1 MPEIR
6 ELLKEHE
13 WDKEIS
19 KKVKKLI
26 DERIVVLNQNYQ
38 EEQERKGGFGGNE
51 VAGKGAA
58 QSDGTQIRPYV
69 NNVIVKVAKHN
80 VINEMQVQKGR
91 KTDYFE

>member
-26 DERIVVLNQNYQ
+26 DERIVVLN
-38 EEQERKGGFGGNE
+38 
-51 VAGKGAA
+51 
-58 QSDGTQIRPYV
+58 
-69 NNVIVKVAKHN
+69 
-80 VINEMQVQKGR
+80 
-91 KTDYFE
+91 